1 MEIVVVGAGTVGEA
15 LCFDLIHEGHELTLI
30 DQKASLVHA
39 MTEKMDLKGVV
50 GNGTVPEIQR
60 EADVASCDVFI
71 SATPV
76 DEVNIVACIVAS
88 RFGARHCIARIRNPE
103 YTRGFDFRWESIGID
118 LMMNTEQQMAKE
130 IVEEFD
136 FPNANY
142 VEPSTVEG
150 VQIIKVRI
158 LPGSPLAG
166 MPVLQVRRHI
176 AGILICVL
184 QRGDMAPMI
193 PRAEMHLEGG
203 DRVHVIGTK
212 HDLDRFQNLAGHRI
226 SAFRSVFI
234 IGGGVTARYLVP
246 LLLKRCITVRLIERD
261 RKKAEKL
268 ALEFP
273 KANIVTG
280 DGTDQNLL
288 NEQRL
293 AHYDV
298 SVALTDVDEEN
309 LLFSLYAHRQG
320 VRKTISRVTRSNL
333 IPLLD
338 AECLDTI
345 ITPQHLLASS
355 IIRYVRSLEI
365 TADSEI
371 EDYQRLENGVAE
383 AVTFRVKREARL
395 ANQALR
401 TVHLKENIIIAL
413 IKRDHRLI
421 VPAGDDMVQAG
432 DSVIVLGAGQ
442 SVRTLDSIMA
452 AED

>member
-1 MEIVVVGAGTVGEA
+1 MIWTASKTWPQ
-15 LCFDLIHEGHELTLI
+15 
-30 DQKASLVHA
+30 DQ
-39 MTEKMDLKGVV
+39 
-50 GNGTVPEIQR
+50 R
-60 EADVASCDVFI
+60 
-71 SATPV
+71 
-76 DEVNIVACIVAS
+76 
-88 RFGARHCIARIRNPE
+88 
-103 YTRGFDFRWESIGID
+103 
-118 LMMNTEQQMAKE
+118 
-130 IVEEFD
+130 
-136 FPNANY
+136 
-142 VEPSTVEG
+142 
-150 VQIIKVRI
+150 
-158 LPGSPLAG
+158 
-166 MPVLQVRRHI
+166 
-176 AGILICVL
+176 
-184 QRGDMAPMI
+184 
-193 PRAEMHLEGG
+193 
-203 DRVHVIGTK
+203 
-212 HDLDRFQNLAGHRI
+212 
-226 SAFRSVFI
+226 FRSVFI
-234 IGGGVTARYLVP
+234 IGAVSRRYLVP

-442 SVRTLDSIMA
+442 CVRTLDSIMA